1 MAAELYN
8 EDCIKGA
15 ARIDSNS
22 IDLGIYDP
30 DFGIGGSSFSTLYNR
45 KTSKIIGG
53 YFEAPQDYQSFSNQW
68 IAQATRILK
77 PNGTIYIVSGWT
89 NLRAILNSVE
99 ESGLVTLNHIIWKY
113 NFGVYTTRKFCS
125 SHYHILRLGKSKK
138 VKFNRTCRYTPE
150 EKNES
155 GGSLLYQDMEDVW
168 YIKKEYSRGT
178 LKNCN
183 KLPDELV
190 DKMILYS
197 SDPGDLVCDFF
208 LGNGTTAKRALALRR
223 NIVGFE
229 INPVAFRHILRSL
242 PVDQVAV

>member
-1 MAAELYN
+1 MGPELYN
-8 EDCIKGA
+8 EDCVTGA
-15 ARIDSNS
+15 ARIASNS
-22 IDLGIYDP
+22 VDLTVCDP
-30 DFGIGGSSFSTLYNR
+30 PFGIGESSFSTLYNR
-45 KTSKIIGG
+45 KAARIIRG
-53 YFEAPQDYQSFSNQW
+53 YVEAPKDYQSFSDKW
-68 IAQATRILK
+68 IAEATRILK
-77 PNGTIYIVSGWT
+77 LNGTMYIVSGWT
-89 NLRAILNSVE
+89 QLRHILNSVE
-99 ESGLVTLNHIIWKY
+99 ACGLILHNHIIWKY
-113 NFGVYTTRKFCS
+113 NFGVYTRQKFCS
-125 SHYHILRLGKSKK
+125 SHYHILRLGKSNK
-138 VKFNRTCRYTPE
+138 VKFNRTCRFTP
-150 EKNES
+150 KDRNES

-242 PVDQVAV
+242 QVDQVTA